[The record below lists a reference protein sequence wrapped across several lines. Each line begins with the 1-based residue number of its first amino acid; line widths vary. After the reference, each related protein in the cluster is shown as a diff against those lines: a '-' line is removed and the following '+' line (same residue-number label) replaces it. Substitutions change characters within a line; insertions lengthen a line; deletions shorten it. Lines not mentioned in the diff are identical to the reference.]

1 MEEFSR
7 FINVTPLWL
16 LVVFGIVYAA
26 ILTTFA
32 VLMVRLFRMKL

>member
-16 LVVFGIVYAA
+16 LIVIGMAYAA
-26 ILTTFA
+26 IFTTFA
-32 VLMVRLFRMKL
+32 VLMVRLWRR